1 MDQAL
6 EKVYNKRAK
15 GQGGIIGISRG
26 KQAICKWNIIK
37 HEKVKYKNFLHG
49 WSSVNNGDEYAA
61 HYESS

>member
-26 KQAICKWNIIK
+26 KQAICK
-37 HEKVKYKNFLHG
+37 
-49 WSSVNNGDEYAA
+49 
-61 HYESS
+61 